1 MELAVQHYNLFPTRI
16 WQVKLHELSSHFP
29 AWVSAVNA
37 LRAATPTP
45 AGRSNRQGWN
55 SADKAILHQPGFAAL
70 HGAVR
75 ASCLEAFKQMGMA
88 HPAFTVESWINI
100 HDRGGFNFQHMH
112 EGAMLSGSFYLQV
125 PEGAGNLVFRDPRP
139 GVVSSFLKGSD
150 PNAYNDVHL
159 HPETGLLVMF
169 PYWLEHH
176 VEPHNN
182 DIPRISISFNALRS

>member
-29 AWVSAVNA
+29 AWVSTVNA
-37 LRAATPTP
+37 LRAAAPTP
-45 AGRSNRQGWN
+45 AGRSNRLGWN
-55 SADKAILHQPGFAAL
+55 SVDKAILHQSVFSAL

-88 HPAFTVESWINI
+88 NPAFTVESWINI

-112 EGAMLSGSFYLQV
+112 DGAMLSGSFYLQV
-125 PEGAGNLVFRDPRP
+125 PEGAGSLVFRDPRP
-139 GVVSSFLKGSD
+139 GVVSSFLKGSYA
-150 PNAYNDVHL
+150 NAYNDVHL
-159 HPETGLLVMF
+159 RPETGLLVMF

-182 DIPRISISFNALRS
+182 DIPRISISFNALRG